1 MNKRIM
7 YKWMSL
13 KTGEIAENFWQVL
26 KAIWLDLT
34 KYNLLNLKWKYN
46 KNGF

>member
-1 MNKRIM
+1 M

-13 KTGEIAENFWQVL
+13 KTGEIVKNFWQVL

-34 KYNLLNLKWKYN
+34 KYHFLNLKWKYN